1 MIYKQCDPIMSIYN
15 KFSKR
20 KLCLGTVFV
29 IIMLTT
35 FIAAGIIPNNAY
47 LTGKSDSFTQGGVL
61 SYQYGGTGTDIA
73 YSIVAS
79 ADGGYALAGST
90 ESYGNGQEDVYL
102 VKLDTAGRIEWNK
115 TYGGVSNEITYSI
128 ITTTD
133 GGYALAGYTYSYGTG
148 FQSMWLIKINATG
161 HVEWTQT
168 YGGDGWEKAHSVL
181 ATTDGGYILAG
192 STKPVVSSSKR
203 TMWLVK
209 VDTVG
214 KMEWNQTFGGEDE
227 STAYDIII
235 TTDGGYA
242 LAGSTGSAYNGT
254 LDMILVKTNATGQL
268 EWSRTYGGEQN
279 DETRSLIATTDG
291 GYALTGYTTDPS
303 NDNLEDMWLV
313 KTNASGHAEW
323 NRTYGGKGID
333 RVNSIIATTD
343 GGYALIGTAQ
353 LYPIYYQDMCLVK
366 TNITGHMEW
375 NQTFGG
381 IEDDEAYSGLITN
394 DGGII
399 LAGVYDSN
407 SLIDSAEVWFIKT
420 NVQEH
425 YKYVISTPGFEI
437 LTVFCALLTVI
448 VVYTKRKKK

>member
-1 MIYKQCDPIMSIYN
+1 MIYYQCDPIMTITN
-15 KFSKR
+15 KFSNR
-20 KLCLGTVFV
+20 KLYLCSVFV
-29 IIMLTT
+29 IIMLTI
-35 FIAAGIIPNNAY
+35 FITAGIIPNNAY
-47 LTGKSDSFTQGGVL
+47 LNGKSDSFIQGGVL
-61 SYQYGGTGTDIA
+61 SYQYGGSETDVA

-102 VKLDTAGRIEWNK
+102 VKLDTAGGMKWNK
-115 TYGGVSNEITYSI
+115 TYGGVSSEITYSI
-128 ITTTD
+128 VTTKD

-148 FQSMWLIKINATG
+148 FQSMWLIKTNANG
-161 HVEWTQT
+161 HTEWTQT
-168 YGGDGWEKAHSVL
+168 YGGDGWEKAHSVI

-192 STKPVVSSSKR
+192 STTPVVSSSKCA
-203 TMWLVK
+203 MWLVK

-227 STAYDIII
+227 STAYDIIT

-254 LDMILVKTNATGQL
+254 LDMILVKTKATGKL
-268 EWSRTYGGEQN
+268 ECSRTYGREQN
-279 DETRSLIATTDG
+279 DEARALIATTDG
-291 GYALTGYTTDPS
+291 GYAITGYTTDTS
-303 NDNLEDMWLV
+303 NDSFEDMWLV
-313 KTNASGHAEW
+313 KTNASGHTEW
-323 NRTYGGKGID
+323 NRTYGGQGID
-333 RVNSIIATTD
+333 RVNSIIPTPD
-343 GGYALIGTAQ
+343 GGYVLIGTAQ

-381 IEDDEAYSGLITN
+381 IEDDEAFSGLITN

-399 LAGVYDSN
+399 LAGVYDTH

-420 NVQEH
+420 NVKEH

-437 LTVFCALLTVI
+437 LAIFCALLTVTI
-448 VVYTKRKKK
+448 VSNKRKKK